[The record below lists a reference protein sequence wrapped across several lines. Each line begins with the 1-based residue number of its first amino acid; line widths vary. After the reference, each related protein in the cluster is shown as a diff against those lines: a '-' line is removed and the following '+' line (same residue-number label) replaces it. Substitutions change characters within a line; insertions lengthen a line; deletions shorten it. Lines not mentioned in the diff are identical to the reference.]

1 MAEFATLA
9 RPYAHAIFKIAKQD
23 SLLDRWSRTLAFL
36 AAASADESVRRLLE
50 SPSTTDEQKVYALA
64 QLCGDGGDDM
74 GEKERELISLLAR
87 NGRLDL
93 FTEIDAQFE
102 ALRAEEERTLEVEV
116 VAAYELSQDQRQ
128 HLLDALRRR
137 FEREIQLSSRVDA
150 NLLGGAI
157 IRAGDTVID
166 GSVRGKLDK
175 LSETLQRV

>member
-9 RPYAHAIFKIAKQD
+9 RPYAHAIFDIAKQD
-23 SLLDRWSRTLAFL
+23 RLLDRWSRTLAFL

-50 SPSTTDEQKVYALA
+50 SPSATDEQKVHGLA
-64 QLCGDGGDDM
+64 QLCGDDLGDK
-74 GEKERELISLLAR
+74 GRGLISLLAR
-87 NGRLDL
+87 NSRLGL
-93 FTEIDAQFE
+93 FAEIGAQFE

-128 HLLDALRRR
+128 QLLDALRRR
-137 FEREIQLSSRVDA
+137 FEREIQLSSRVDTS
-150 NLLGGAI
+150 LLGGAI